1 MDDYLRTPLSFQN
14 YAIHPDGR
22 FLMIQAAEAEEERLV
37 FVQNWRA
44 KVLEMFSEGG
54 S

>member
-1 MDDYLRTPLSFQN
+1 MDDYRRLPGRFQN
-14 YAIHPDGR
+14 YAVHPDGR
-22 FLMIQAAEAEEERLV
+22 FLMIQAAEDEEERLV